1 MLEQALSCRCMHTA
15 MLNAMACT
23 ARGTGAWGER
33 GKRHPLF
40 PQVVGSAMP
49 FQTGLST
56 LRHLRV
62 LDRAVMVR
70 YWMQALPKP
79 EEMERLAEHWQPYRS
94 LGSWYMWRLCEVR
107 TLMLLCFLP

>member
-1 MLEQALSCRCMHTA
+1 
-15 MLNAMACT
+15 
-23 ARGTGAWGER
+23 
-33 GKRHPLF
+33 
-40 PQVVGSAMP
+40 MP